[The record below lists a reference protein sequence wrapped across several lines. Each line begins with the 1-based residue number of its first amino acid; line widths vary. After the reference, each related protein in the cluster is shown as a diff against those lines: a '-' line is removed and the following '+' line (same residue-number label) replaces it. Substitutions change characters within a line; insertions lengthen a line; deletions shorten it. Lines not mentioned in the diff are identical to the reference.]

1 MEEEAEKATQIVIL
15 PSPGMGHLIPLAE
28 FAKRLVL
35 YHHFSVTFIIPWD
48 GPLPKAQKEVLHSL
62 PKTINFVLLPPVNLD
77 DLSSDVPPEVRIRL
91 TVAPCLPSLC
101 DVLKKDLST
110 TSRLSALVVDP
121 FGIDA
126 FEVAK
131 EFQVLSYLFFP
142 GPAISLW
149 LFFYLPKLDEMYS
162 CEYRDL
168 PEPVKLPGCVPIH
181 GSDLFHPIQD
191 RKNEAYSCILSLC
204 RGVLLA
210 DGILLNSFMD
220 LEPGAIKAF
229 MEGGELCTQPI
240 YPVGPL
246 IRTGSGDEGDPNEC
260 LKWLDDQPDGSV
272 VFVSFGS
279 GGVLSPGQLNELA
292 FGLEQS
298 EQRFLWVI
306 RSPTRKSVQA
316 NFFNAQSIEDP
327 FSYLPKGF
335 LERTKGRG
343 LVVPSWAPQIQVLNH
358 GSTGGFLTH
367 CGWNSTLE
375 SIVHGVPLI
384 AWPLFAEQRMNAVM
398 LVEDMKVALRPKERE
413 DGIIGQEEIAKVVRS
428 LMEGEEGQSVR
439 SRMRELKDAAARVL
453 SEEGSSTLSLS
464 EVAQKWRTH

>member
-1 MEEEAEKATQIVIL
+1 MGKEAEEATHIVIL
-15 PSPGMGHLIPLAE
+15 PSPGMGHLIPMAE

-35 YHHFSVTFIIPWD
+35 YHNFSVTFTIPCD
-48 GPLPKAQKEVLHSL
+48 GPLPRAQKELLDSL
-62 PKTINFVLLPPVNLD
+62 PKTINSVLLPPVNLD
-77 DLSSDVPPEVRIRL
+77 DLPSDVLPEVRICL
-91 TVAPCLPSLC
+91 TIIRCLPSLRE
-101 DVLKKDLST
+101 VLKDLNT
-110 TSRLSALVVDP
+110 TSSLSALVVDL

-126 FEVAK
+126 LEVAK
-131 EFQVLSYLFFP
+131 EFKLLSFLFYP
-142 GPAISLW
+142 STAMSVW
-149 LFFYLPKLDEMYS
+149 FFLYLPKLDEMYS

-168 PEPVKLPGCVPIH
+168 SEPVKLPGCVPVR
-181 GSDLFHPIQD
+181 GSDLADPIQD
-191 RKNEAYSCILSLC
+191 RTNEAYSFILNLC
-204 RGVLLA
+204 KRVVVA

-229 MEGGELCTQPI
+229 MEGGELCTLQI

-272 VFVSFGS
+272 LFVSFGS
-279 GGVLSPGQLNELA
+279 GGVLSPEQLNELA

-306 RSPTRKSVQA
+306 RSSTRKSVNA
-316 NFFNAQSIEDP
+316 NFFDAQSIEDP
-327 FSYLPKGF
+327 FSHLPQGF

-384 AWPLFAEQRMNAVM
+384 AWPLYAEQRMNAVM

-413 DGIIGQEEIAKVVRS
+413 DGIIGREEITKVVRN
-428 LMEGEEGQSVR
+428 LMEEEEGQRVR

-453 SEEGSSTLSLS
+453 SEEGSSTQSLS